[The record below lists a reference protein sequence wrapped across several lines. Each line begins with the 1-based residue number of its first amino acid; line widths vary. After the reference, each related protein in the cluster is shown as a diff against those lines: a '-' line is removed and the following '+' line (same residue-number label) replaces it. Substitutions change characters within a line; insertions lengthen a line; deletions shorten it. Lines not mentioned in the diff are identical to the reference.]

1 MNRTSYPADLEPADD
16 GPDID
21 DRDEDDEPVEYRRRG
36 PIAWVIRK
44 LNDGMEWHRSHRAVD
59 PYPMF
64 RNGPGRTA
72 LAALLVALIGA
83 GFAIA
88 PYLTTPATSTTAAA
102 SGNGTAASSAVVF
115 PGEFAAHCLELA
127 VSAGEDDMA
136 AWTNECNPQITK
148 ELMKGQEANRLR
160 AIGAKAHP
168 SGSYPVKD
176 QPNVYSVLVSVQDMQ
191 EWREAGDAGAYGS
204 IGPQW
209 YRVGVYHD
217 PNTGQMSMLG
227 KGYQVPG
234 PTADAPPV
242 LASDMKKADPNEP
255 RTMSVQGFLS
265 AWMPKPPKDKEGQGD
280 VTPWVTDGL
289 EVATFHSP
297 QIESVKVTH
306 TAFTPLPASPGAA
319 DTRPRINADVMI
331 EVAYRSGTTA
341 QQLVTL
347 TLAPAGESGSRYVVD
362 GLPGAPGTVTEDS
375 TKERETP

>member
-1 MNRTSYPADLEPADD
+1 
-16 GPDID
+16 
-21 DRDEDDEPVEYRRRG
+21 
-36 PIAWVIRK
+36 
-44 LNDGMEWHRSHRAVD
+44 
-59 PYPMF
+59 
-64 RNGPGRTA
+64 
-72 LAALLVALIGA
+72 
-83 GFAIA
+83 
-88 PYLTTPATSTTAAA
+88 
-102 SGNGTAASSAVVF
+102 
-115 PGEFAAHCLELA
+115 
-127 VSAGEDDMA
+127 
-136 AWTNECNPQITK
+136 
-148 ELMKGQEANRLR
+148 MKGQEANRLR

-306 TAFTPLPASPGAA
+306 TAFTPLPAHPGAA

-362 GLPGAPGTVTEDS
+362 GLPGQPGAGQRGAGADDGAGGRGAAGAGAAALVAADGAPLPGPVGGGHRGRGGGGAGLPRHQPRHGAARRAAARMALVAHARSAGDGGGLRAAGWRGAGEGDGG
-375 TKERETP
+375 P

>member
-1 MNRTSYPADLEPADD
+1 MNRTSHPADLDTDLDD
-16 GPDID
+16 AEID
-21 DRDEDDEPVEYRRRG
+21 NQDEENEPVQYRRRG
-36 PIAWVIRK
+36 PFAWIVRK
-44 LNDGMEWHRSHRAVD
+44 INNSLEWHRAHRAVD

-72 LAALLVALIGA
+72 IAALVIALLA
-83 GFAIA
+83 SAVTIA
-88 PYLTTPATSTTAAA
+88 PYLTTPGASTNATASANGAA
-102 SGNGTAASSAVVF
+102 TRTVTI
-115 PGEFAAHCLELA
+115 PGEFAAHCIELA
-127 VSAGEDDMA
+127 VSAGEDNMA

-168 SGSYPVKD
+168 TGSYPVEG

-191 EWREAGDAGAYGS
+191 EWREAGDSGGYGS

-209 YRVGVYHD
+209 YRVAVYHD
-217 PNTGQMSMLG
+217 PETGEMSMLG

-234 PTADAPPV
+234 PTADQPPV
-242 LASDMKKADPNEP
+242 IATDIKKADPNEP
-255 RTMSVQGFLS
+255 RTLSVQGFLS

-289 EVATFHSP
+289 KVAAFHSP
-297 QIESVKVTH
+297 QIKSVKVTH
-306 TAFTPLPASPGAA
+306 TAFTELPVPPGATDA
-319 DTRPRINADVMI
+319 RPRINADVMI
-331 EVAYRSGTTA
+331 EVGYRSGTTA
-341 QQLVTL
+341 RQLVTL

-362 GLPGAPGTVTEDS
+362 GLPGAPGTATEDT